1 MSPLGTGD
9 HGGAGATHGQRSK
22 VVPVADAELN
32 MKPSLILANALVF
45 CFVVIAGGN
54 PKLLT
59 VDPLTNLPL
68 HPATDSRLHL
78 GNEPTR
84 LPESNVCGN
93 KMQADFYTVY
103 DSKVDITLGWYG
115 AHLPGFKRTHA
126 YAANRSQDTFY
137 NPVGTLAVSVTG
149 SSGKADENTETY
161 SVVYARFQPGLPE
174 KAIIN
179 LNQQK
184 VICQ

>member
-1 MSPLGTGD
+1 M
-9 HGGAGATHGQRSK
+9 R
-22 VVPVADAELN
+22 
-32 MKPSLILANALVF
+32 PSIIFAITLVL
-45 CFVVIAGGN
+45 CFVAIARGN
-54 PKLLT
+54 TKLLT
-59 VDPLTNLPL
+59 ADPLTNLPL
-68 HPATDSRLHL
+68 YPATDSRLHL

-84 LPESNVCGN
+84 LAESTICGSN
-93 KMQADFYTVY
+93 MQADFYPVY
-103 DSKVDITLGWYG
+103 DSKVDATLGWYC

-137 NPVGTLAVSVTG
+137 NPEGTLAVSVTG

-161 SVVYARFQPGLPE
+161 SVVYARFRPALPE
-174 KAIIN
+174 KAIIG